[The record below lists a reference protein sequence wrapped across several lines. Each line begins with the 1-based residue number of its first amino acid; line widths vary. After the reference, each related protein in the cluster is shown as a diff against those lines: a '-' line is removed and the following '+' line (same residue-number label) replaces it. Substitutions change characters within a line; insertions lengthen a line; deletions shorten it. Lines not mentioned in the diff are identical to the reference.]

1 MGALE
6 DVEYAIAKIQAMLEQ
21 DFMTVPVRE
30 ILTDCLSRLEAAKF
44 NMDD

>member
-30 ILTDCLSRLEAAKF
+30 ILTDCLSRLEAAKY
-44 NMDD
+44 MLDD

>member
-1 MGALE
+1 MTALE
-6 DVEYAIAKIQAMLEQ
+6 DVEYSIQKITAMLEQ

>member
-30 ILTDCLSRLEAAKF
+30 IPTDCLSRLEPAKY
-44 NMDD
+44 MLDD